1 MGNLVF
7 GVNPFLLFLIGLV
20 AGYIIKLFIPGGV
33 FNKGLDKNF
42 EVFDNYYSRLKR
54 KNVKELTAR
63 EYQHLSMLKKIEF
76 EKKYPQKADSKIAIP
91 ISKVFTIHS
100 VLPNI
105 KNGKLTKTFGLLIIF
120 FVLLFCCIFLV

>member
-1 MGNLVF
+1 MGNMVF
-7 GVNPFLLFLIGLV
+7 GVNPFLLFLVGLV

-33 FNKGLDKNF
+33 FNKGLDKSF
-42 EVFDNYYSRLKR
+42 EVFDNYYSGLKR

-105 KNGKLTKTFGLLIIF
+105 KNGKLTKIFGLLIIF
-120 FVLLFCCIFLV
+120 SVLLFCCIFLV

>member
-1 MGNLVF
+1 MNIINI
-7 GVNPFLLFLIGLV
+7 NPFLLFLIGLV
-20 AGYIIKLFIPGGV
+20 AGYIVKLFIPGGA
-33 FNKGLDKNF
+33 FNKGLDRNL
-42 EVFDNYYSRLKR
+42 EVFDNYYSGLKR

-105 KNGKLTKTFGLLIIF
+105 KNTKLTKILVLLIIF
-120 FVLLFCCIFLV
+120 SVLLFYCVLLV